1 MSAVSYTHLD
11 VYKRQIQNVML
22 AQPGPELLWLAI
34 QIERVLGA
42 KDAEASYAL
51 QLRSMYPDS
60 EQAKLL
66 QNGK

>member
-1 MSAVSYTHLD
+1 
-11 VYKRQIQNVML
+11 ML